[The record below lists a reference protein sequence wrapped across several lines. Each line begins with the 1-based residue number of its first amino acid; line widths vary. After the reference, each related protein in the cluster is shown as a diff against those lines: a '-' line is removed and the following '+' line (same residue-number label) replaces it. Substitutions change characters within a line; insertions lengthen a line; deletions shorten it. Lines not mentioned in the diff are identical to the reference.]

1 MTAKTARAGE
11 PANEPRSEPDQSGS
25 ERRRGAGRPFQKGQ
39 SGNPAGRRPAV
50 DPRVNF
56 RELVLAEFTR
66 MIPIREDGRQVK
78 VPAIQ
83 AVVRSTI
90 FSAVKGNSRSQH
102 QALDLY
108 TEISRDRENKRDR
121 LLVSVQLN
129 QLTFEQAAE
138 KAAAL
143 GIPFPDREPDDVRQ
157 HRKANTRRTVTS
169 LDRVRAEEEQQWE
182 EYCNQHRAAR
192 KAAAE
197 KAGAQP
203 MSGEQKP
210 GSDQAAAPQSAPK
223 PVSSEESG
231 SPGEDESSP
240 ESEDR
245 SC

>member
-11 PANEPRSEPDQSGS
+11 PANEPRSEPGQSGS

-50 DPRVNF
+50 DPKVNF

-83 AVVRSTI
+83 AVLRSTI

-108 TEISRDRENKRDR
+108 TEISRDRERKRD
-121 LLVSVQLN
+121 LLLASVQLN

-169 LDRVRAEEEQQWE
+169 LDRVRAEEEEQWE
-182 EYCNQHRAAR
+182 EYCNQHRAAQ

-197 KAGAQP
+197 KAAAEQAGVQP
-203 MSGEQKP
+203 MSGEPESGQEP
-210 GSDQAAAPQSAPK
+210 EAWPDTESAP
-223 PVSSEESG
+223 G
-231 SPGEDESSP
+231 DESADD
-240 ESEDR
+240 SEDR
-245 SC
+245 SS